1 MIKSMTGFGRGNL
14 TFDGRDYTVEIKTV
28 NHRFNDVFLKM
39 PRYLIALE
47 DRLRQLVAKN
57 ISRGKTDIFITVCN
71 TDASSKNIKVD
82 EELAATY
89 ISEMKRIADMFNI
102 ENDITTTS
110 LMKFPDMIISDN
122 KVDEELYWSEV
133 KACTELALE
142 NLKIAREIEGNNLKE
157 DILKRLEKIL
167 LAVNEME
174 IKSAGLVDEYRK
186 KLKNRLAEL
195 DATQLVDESRIAA
208 ELVLFADKTSIC
220 EEITRLRSHIK
231 TLKEM
236 LENAEGP
243 VGKRLD
249 FLVQEMNR
257 EVNTIGS
264 KANCIDITNYVVDT
278 KNEIENIREQ
288 IQNIE

>member
-1 MIKSMTGFGRGNL
+1 
-14 TFDGRDYTVEIKTV
+14 
-28 NHRFNDVFLKM
+28 
-39 PRYLIALE
+39 
-47 DRLRQLVAKN
+47 
-57 ISRGKTDIFITVCN
+57 
-71 TDASSKNIKVD
+71 
-82 EELAATY
+82 
-89 ISEMKRIADMFNI
+89 
-102 ENDITTTS
+102 
-110 LMKFPDMIISDN
+110 
-122 KVDEELYWSEV
+122 
-133 KACTELALE
+133 
-142 NLKIAREIEGNNLKE
+142 
-157 DILKRLEKIL
+157 
-167 LAVNEME
+167 ME